1 MAQPDRTRLTLTLSR
16 EHGNRYL
23 LLGSRQPAGFD
34 LSSWGSRAQAWVAA
48 QPYQLTM
55 SGVLNRTADARRAE
69 GEHPIVR
76 IGRKSCVLPTI
87 GAGRWT
93 VRSRWREY
101 EATLQAQGLDEIVV
115 RLGRRKWQ
123 PIDIEV
129 RGTWPARDLVVLT
142 AAFAL
147 LARRRDDDSAAG
159 GAAAAV
165 VVLG

>member
-1 MAQPDRTRLTLTLSR
+1 MTQSDRTLTLSLSR
-16 EHGNRYL
+16 ERGNRYL
-23 LLGSRQPAGFD
+23 LLGSTQPAGFD
-34 LSSWGSRAQAWVAA
+34 LSSWRSRAQAWVAS

-76 IGRKSCVLPTI
+76 IGRKSCVLPTT
-87 GAGRWT
+87 GAVTWT
-93 VRSRWREY
+93 VHSRWRGY
-101 EATLQAQGLDEIVV
+101 EATLQSAGRDEIEV

-129 RGTWPARDLVVLT
+129 RGNWPARDLVVLT

-147 LARRRDDDSAAG
+147 LVRRRDDDSAAV
-159 GAAAAV
+159 GAV
-165 VVLG
+165 CVG